1 MRLGQQIPGFGRWL
15 QSAPPIRTGLAR
27 SRDSATLALMG
38 TKYFS
43 LNDSLYS
50 YLSGLRSD
58 ATDGLLEQLRAE
70 TAALGEE
77 VSKCQI
83 SDDQGTFLSVL
94 TAAIG
99 AKSAI
104 EVGTFTGYS
113 SLCIARGLA
122 SGGRLICL
130 DASQEWTAIAR
141 KYWAKAGLL
150 DRIELRLGPAIPTL
164 QQLEPGLAFD
174 LAFIDANKTEY
185 DAYYELLLPRV
196 RPNGLILFDNMLWG
210 GRLGAG
216 PVEEATGRAIDA
228 LNHKLAKDPRVEAVL
243 LSVADGIQLCR
254 KR

>member
-1 MRLGQQIPGFGRWL
+1 
-15 QSAPPIRTGLAR
+15 
-27 SRDSATLALMG
+27 MG
-38 TKYFS
+38 IKYIS

-58 ATDGLLEQLRAE
+58 ASDRLLEQLRAE

-83 SDDQGTFLSVL
+83 SDEEGTLLGLL

-113 SLCIARGLA
+113 SLCIARALP
-122 SGGRLICL
+122 SDGRLICL
-130 DASQEWTAIAR
+130 DANREWTAIAR
-141 KYWAKAGLL
+141 KYWAKAGVQH
-150 DRIELRLGPAIPTL
+150 RIELRLGAAIPAL
-164 QQLEPGLAFD
+164 QQLEPGLTFD

-185 DAYYELLLPRV
+185 DTYYELILPRV
-196 RPNGLILFDNMLWG
+196 RPNGLIILDNMLWG

-216 PVEEATGRAIDA
+216 PVQEATGRAIDA

>member
-1 MRLGQQIPGFGRWL
+1 M
-15 QSAPPIRTGLAR
+15 RTGLAR
-27 SRDSATLALMG
+27 SQDSASLALMG
-38 TKYFS
+38 TKYVS
-43 LNDSLYS
+43 LNDNLYS

-58 ATDGLLEQLRAE
+58 AADPLLRQLRAE

-99 AKSAI
+99 ARSAI

-113 SLCIARGLA
+113 SLCIARGLVG
-122 SGGRLICL
+122 GGRLICL

-150 DRIELRLGPAIPTL
+150 DRIELRLGAAIPSL

-174 LAFIDANKTEY
+174 LAFVDADKTEY
-185 DAYYELLLPRV
+185 DTYYELLLPRV

-216 PVEEATGRAIDA
+216 PVKEATGRAIDA

>member
-1 MRLGQQIPGFGRWL
+1 
-15 QSAPPIRTGLAR
+15 
-27 SRDSATLALMG
+27 MG
-38 TKYFS
+38 TKYVS
-43 LNDSLYS
+43 VNDSLYS
-50 YLSGLRSD
+50 YLSGMRSD
-58 ATDGLLEQLRAE
+58 AADPLLRQLRAE

-77 VSKCQI
+77 ISKCQI
-83 SDDQGTFLSVL
+83 SDEQGTFLSLL

-122 SGGRLICL
+122 AGGRLICL
-130 DASQEWTAIAR
+130 DSSREWTAIAR
-141 KYWAKAGLL
+141 KYWAKAGVQ
-150 DRIELRLGPAIPTL
+150 DRIKLRLGPAIPAL
-164 QQLEPGLAFD
+164 QQLEPGAVFD
-174 LAFIDANKTEY
+174 LAFVDADKTQY
-185 DAYYELLLPRV
+185 DAYYELLLPRI